1 VNVCKRCGKEN
12 QPHYRFCLTCGGEL
26 TREQVASRPTPSPF
40 DPAAQAA
47 MRQAPSAMPAPAP
60 APPPGPRTPTPAA
73 GIPVAPLGAAA
84 KSGAT
89 SSQQVVL
96 GGPAR
101 PGAGPAP
108 APVVPMPSSAGADL
122 EWAWDAARAASTEP
136 EPQAAIAPPPA
147 APAPATSDA
156 GAATP
161 CPSCGTPVQAG
172 FRFCGA
178 CGARTE
184 LPAAPAAGGGR
195 TMFMGQPHAP
205 IAPQPRGKLVLIRPD
220 GTEGGTLPL
229 AEGETLIG
237 RGVGAMFDGD
247 AYLSPRHA
255 QFVLNAA
262 GLVVRDLHSLNGV
275 FTKLG
280 EEEEVTS
287 GTIFR
292 IGQELLRF
300 DAIQP
305 PLPLEDGTEV
315 MGSPNPGFWGRLVVI
330 VGRDVDGSAFPLFG
344 DAVVLGRERGDILFP
359 EDGYVSGTHARISY
373 RDGCVYL
380 ADLGSSN
387 GTFLRA
393 LGERPVQSGA
403 FLLMGQQLFK
413 VTYT

>member
-1 VNVCKRCGKEN
+1 
-12 QPHYRFCLTCGGEL
+12 
-26 TREQVASRPTPSPF
+26 
-40 DPAAQAA
+40 
-47 MRQAPSAMPAPAP
+47 
-60 APPPGPRTPTPAA
+60 
-73 GIPVAPLGAAA
+73 
-84 KSGAT
+84 
-89 SSQQVVL
+89 
-96 GGPAR
+96 
-101 PGAGPAP
+101 
-108 APVVPMPSSAGADL
+108 
-122 EWAWDAARAASTEP
+122 
-136 EPQAAIAPPPA
+136 PPPA
-147 APAPATSDA
+147 AAPPAAAYAAPAEAAPA
-156 GAATP
+156 GGAESTP
-161 CPSCGTPVQAG
+161 CPSCGHPVQAG

-178 CGARTE
+178 CGARMA
-184 LPAAPAAGGGR
+184 PAAPAPATSGGR
-195 TMFMGQPHAP
+195 TMFMGPQHAP
-205 IAPQPRGKLVLIRPD
+205 VAPQPRGKLVLIRPD

-229 AEGETLIG
+229 AEGETLVG
-237 RGVGAMFDGD
+237 RGLGAMFDGD

-275 FTKLG
+275 FLKLG
-280 EEEEVTS
+280 DEEEIGS

-300 DAIQP
+300 DTIQP

-359 EDGYVSGTHARISY
+359 EDGYVSGTHARISF
-373 RDGCVYL
+373 RDGRVYL

-393 LGERPVQSGA
+393 LGERPVASGS

-413 VTYT
+413 VSYT